1 MIQLKIKLSLWIL
14 VLSTG
19 INLAQKSVQTLK
31 SQQLSATSTE
41 TVASN
46 ATAGGEY
53 KYESVKGDLLNA
65 RIYTLANG
73 LKVYLSV
80 YKDAPRIQTYI
91 ATKAGSKSD
100 PADATGLAHYL
111 EHLLFKGSDKF
122 GSLDYA
128 KEKVELDKIE
138 GLYETYRQTKDDEKR
153 KALYRQIDSISG
165 VAAKYAIAN
174 EYDKML
180 SSIGAKGTNAF
191 TSFEQ
196 TVYVNDIPSNQLEKW
211 LTIEAERFRNPVL
224 RIFHTELEAVYEE
237 KNRGLDSD
245 GRKVFETLFEAMF
258 PNNNYGKQTTIGTIE
273 HLKNPSI
280 KKIKEYY
287 DTYYVPNNMAICMSG
302 DLDFDQTIRLID
314 SRFGSMK
321 SKPVPVYVPGKEEP
335 IAKPIVR
342 EVFGPDA
349 ESMVLAYRVGGQST
363 ADAELAEIAA
373 KILYNGTAGLM
384 DLNLNQQQ
392 KVLGSSVFPYILKD
406 YGVFILDANAKEGQ
420 TLEQTKDLVLA
431 EIEKLK
437 KGEFPDWMMKA
448 IINDIKL
455 QQTKE
460 YEDNGSRA
468 MAMVSAFVNEKSWN
482 DYTNSI
488 NKLAAITKEQVVAW
502 AKANL
507 NENYVVVYKRTGE
520 DKNVQKVVKPTITP
534 VEVNRDAQ
542 SPFLKSIMDAKAPVI
557 EPVFID
563 YSKDIV
569 EYKTIVGAPIY
580 MTQNKENNLF
590 SLYYVLEMGKNHD
603 KKLGLA
609 VEYLNFLGT
618 STLSNEQLKQEFYKL
633 GCSYN
638 VFTSEDQVYVS
649 LEGLN
654 ESFANALAL
663 FEGLLKDPKA
673 DKEALDNLISS
684 INKQREDDKLSK
696 GKILWSGMYN
706 YAIYGS
712 NSPYTNI
719 LSATELKAISPDE
732 LVQKIKELTSF
743 QHDIY
748 YYGPLA
754 PDKLANKINEL
765 HKPATP
771 LKAIPTPVAFTEQ
784 ENKQTEVYV
793 IDYDMKQA
801 EIMMLSKDEKYNK
814 MNLPTITLFNEYF
827 GGGMGSIVF
836 QTMRESK
843 ALAYSVFS
851 SYRSPSDK
859 NKSHFALAYIGTQAD
874 KLPEAMKGM
883 FELMNNLPESEN
895 MFNNAKKAVEEQ
907 IRTERITKSEVLF
920 SYMRAK
926 KMGNTYDMRK
936 DVFAAVPVMKFEN
949 IKAFQQAHFKDK
961 KYNIM
966 VLGNKNTLDI
976 KALESYGKV
985 TYLKLEDVFGY

>member
-1 MIQLKIKLSLWIL
+1 MIKFKIKLSLYL
-14 VLSTG
+14 VALASTCS
-19 INLAQKSVQTLK
+19 IAQKSVQTLK
-31 SQQLSATSTE
+31 STQIT
-41 TVASN
+41 
-46 ATAGGEY
+46 ATAPAPGSAEAKSETAY
-53 KYESVKGDLLNA
+53 TYESVKGDLLNA

-111 EHLLFKGSDKF
+111 EHLLFKGTDKY

-138 GLYETYRQTKDDEKR
+138 ALYESYRATKDEAKR
-153 KALYRQIDSISG
+153 KAMYHQIDSISG

-211 LTIEAERFRNPVL
+211 LTIESERFRNPVL

-302 DLDFDQTIRLID
+302 DFDYEQAIRLID
-314 SRFGSMK
+314 SRFGNMK
-321 SKPVPVYVPGKEEP
+321 SKPVPAYIPGKEVAISQP
-335 IAKPIVR
+335 IIK

-349 ESMVLAYRVGGQST
+349 ESMLLAYRVGGQST
-363 ADAELAEIAA
+363 ADAELAEIAS

-392 KVLGSSVFPYILKD
+392 KVLSSSVFPYILKD

-420 TLEQTKDLVLA
+420 TLEQAKDLILA
-431 EIEKLK
+431 EVEKLK

-460 YEDNGSRA
+460 YEDNSSRA
-468 MAMVSAFVNEKSWN
+468 MAMVSAFVNEQTWN
-482 DYTNSI
+482 DYTNRI
-488 NKLAAITKEQVVAW
+488 NKLGAITKEQVVAW
-502 AKANL
+502 AKANF
-507 NENYVVVYKRTGE
+507 NQNYVVVYKRNGE
-520 DKNVQKVVKPTITP
+520 DKNVQKVNKPEITP

-542 SPFLKSIMDAKAPVI
+542 SPFLKSIMDAKTPAI

-563 YSKDIV
+563 YAKDIV
-569 EYKTIVGAPIY
+569 EYKTIIGAPIY
-580 MTQNKENNLF
+580 TTQNKENNLF
-590 SLYYVLEMGKNHD
+590 TLYYVVEMGKNHD

-618 STLSNEQLKQEFYKL
+618 PELTNEQLKQEFYKL

-654 ESFANALAL
+654 ESFETALKL
-663 FEGLLKDPKA
+663 FEGLLNNPKA
-673 DKEALDNLISS
+673 DKVALENLVSS
-684 INKQREDDKLSK
+684 IMKQREDDKLSK

-706 YAIYGS
+706 YAVYGAK
-712 NSPYTNI
+712 SPYTNI
-719 LSATELKAISPDE
+719 LSAAELKAINPDE
-732 LVQKIKELTSF
+732 LIQRIKDLTSY

-748 YYGPLA
+748 YYGPLTA
-754 PDKLANKINEL
+754 DILANKINAN

-771 LKAIPTPVAFTEQ
+771 LKAIQKPVAFTEQ
-784 ENKQTEVYV
+784 ENKQTEVFV

-801 EIMMLSKDEKYNK
+801 EIMMLSKDEKYNRN
-814 MNLPTITLFNEYF
+814 NLPTINLFNEYF

-851 SYRSPSDK
+851 SYRAPQTK
-859 NKSHFALAYIGTQAD
+859 ERSHFALAYIGTQAD

-907 IRTERITKSEVLF
+907 IRTERITKNNILF
-920 SYMRAK
+920 NYMNAK

-936 DVFAAVPVMKFEN
+936 DVFAAVPTMKFEN

-976 KALESYGKV
+976 KTLEGYGKL